1 MGISLFLVP
10 FSIIDSH
17 ADSVRP
23 MRPVHTY
30 SIVARDPN
38 IGELGAA
45 VQSHW
50 FSVGSGVIWAQ
61 PGIGAVATQS
71 FTDPSYGPLGLEL
84 MRVGKDASQALT
96 ALLAADGRV
105 DESLPLFKKA
115 IRRMAVVARACAT
128 FAGSGIVAG

>member
-1 MGISLFLVP
+1 
-10 FSIIDSH
+10 
-17 ADSVRP
+17 

-84 MRVGKDASQALT
+84 MHVGKDASQALT

-115 IRRMAVVARACAT
+115 FDEWPLWRELVQRLPA
-128 FAGSGIVAG
+128 AGLLPDDPALMEKIISVD